1 VTRRILA
8 SMLAAAAVALV
19 MLGVPLALAI
29 GHLYHSQAVTQLQK
43 EATLAAG
50 ALPDTGLKGSDPVE
64 PPEDISRTTILGYY
78 APNGHLVS
86 GVGPPTADAITLG
99 ALDRNIGEATA
110 RGQLIVS
117 VPITAGEVVNG
128 AVRASTPLSG
138 LHRRVHRTWAAIAAL
153 GGAALAVAA
162 LIGWVQAR
170 RLATPVTELSAAMD
184 RLGQGDFSVRLA
196 TSTGIPEVD
205 RAGEA
210 LDVTAE
216 KLGNLLQ
223 RERAFSADVS
233 HQLRTPLAALRITLE
248 SALVSNDVDAEDTLI
263 AAIAELDRLEATV
276 QELLAHARDA
286 SRVRELVDFTSI
298 LSVAERRW
306 HSRMAAAGR
315 ALRIH
320 VDELPAT
327 RASGTAI
334 AQIVDVLI
342 DNAVTH
348 GQGEVSV
355 RVRRTG
361 PGVSIDVADEGRGI
375 AGDPGAVFD
384 RGISRIPGHGIGLA
398 LARSLAQA
406 EVGQLFLRRS
416 GPHPVFSLILPS
428 ERLAGVEPALAA
440 TRDL

>member
-8 SMLAAAAVALV
+8 SMLAAAAVALI

-29 GHLYHSQAVTQLQK
+29 GHLDHSQAVTQLQR

-50 ALPDTGLKGSDPVE
+50 AVPDTGLKGNDPVE
-64 PPEDISRTTILGYY
+64 PPENVSRSTTFSYY
-78 APNGHLVS
+78 APDGHRVF
-86 GVGPPTADAITLG
+86 GAGPVAADATTQA
-99 ALDRNIGEATA
+99 ALHRRIGEATVH
-110 RGQLIVS
+110 GFLIVS
-117 VPITAGEVVNG
+117 VPITAGEVTNG
-128 AVRASTPLSG
+128 AVRASTPISA
-138 LHRRVHRTWAAIAAL
+138 LHRRVYLAWAAIAAL
-153 GGAALAVAA
+153 GGAALGVAA

-170 RLATPVTELSAAMD
+170 RLATPVTDLSAAMD
-184 RLGQGDFSVRLA
+184 RLGQGDFSVRVA

-205 RAGEA
+205 RAGQA

-216 KLGNLLQ
+216 KLGILLQ

-248 SALVSNDVDAEDTLI
+248 SALVSNDGNAQETLS

-276 QELLAHARDA
+276 KELLAHARDA
-286 SRVRELVDFTSI
+286 SRVREVVDFRSI
-298 LSVAERRW
+298 LGAAQHRW

-315 ALRIH
+315 ALR
-320 VDELPAT
+320 VEVEDLPPT

-355 RVRRTG
+355 SVRRTG
-361 PGVSIDVADEGRGI
+361 PGVAIDVADEGRGI
-375 AGDPGAVFD
+375 QGDPTAVFN
-384 RGISRIPGHGIGLA
+384 RGTSRLPGHGIGLA
-398 LARSLAQA
+398 LARSLAEA
-406 EVGQLFLRRS
+406 EDGQLLLRGA
-416 GPHPVFSLILPS
+416 GPHPVFSLILS
-428 ERLAGVEPALAA
+428 AERSARVEPAMTA
-440 TRDL
+440 TRDP